1 MGAGMWLVKY
11 ANLLDLDGQTKSCAY
26 TMKSIQDL
34 LELILSER
42 GYLVAISKLEF
53 QQASHHCLC
62 PAFEVSK
69 VARSSHVISRIRK
82 T

>member
-11 ANLLDLDGQTKSCAY
+11 VNLLDLDGQTKSCAY

-34 LELILSER
+34 LELILSED
-42 GYLVAISKLEF
+42 LVAISKLEF

-69 VARSSHVISRIRK
+69 VARSSHVISRIMK